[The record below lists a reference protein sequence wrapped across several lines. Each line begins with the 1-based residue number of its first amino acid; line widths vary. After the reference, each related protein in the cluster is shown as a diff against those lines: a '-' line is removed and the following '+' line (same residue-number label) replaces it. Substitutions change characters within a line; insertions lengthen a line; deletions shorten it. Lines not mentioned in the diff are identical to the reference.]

1 MENKEVR
8 LRKIPLQAFL
18 DVLVDLYNSG
28 LDYIDIVG
36 KPDEIQDTIGVMFSN
51 EYMSKEQRD
60 DFYEKDTEE
69 QTPPTEP
76 NKEDKPKINIKL
88 SDEDLNQLL

>member
-1 MENKEVR
+1 MEKKEIK

-36 KPDEIQDTIGVMFSN
+36 IPDEIQDTIGVMFSN
-51 EYMSKEQRD
+51 EYMSKDDRD
-60 DFYEKDTEE
+60 DFYEKDTPDNE
-69 QTPPTEP
+69 TPPP
-76 NKEDKPKINIKL
+76 SKEDKPKINIKL

>member
-1 MENKEVR
+1 MEKKEIK

-18 DVLVDLYNSG
+18 DVLIDLYNSG

-36 KPDEIQDTIGVMFSN
+36 IPDEIQDTIGVMFSN
-51 EYMSKEQRD
+51 EYMSKDARD
-60 DFYEKDTEE
+60 DFYEKDTADDNE
-69 QTPPTEP
+69 TPPS
-76 NKEDKPKINIKL
+76 NEDKPKINIKL

>member
-36 KPDEIQDTIGVMFSN
+36 KPDEIQDTIGVLFSN
-51 EYMSKEQRD
+51 EYMSKDARD
-60 DFYEKDTEE
+60 DFYEKDIQE
-69 QTPPTEP
+69 TPPTEP
-76 NKEDKPKINIKL
+76 NEENKPKINIKL